1 MKHVLRAAHYPNLD
15 SLALHNIDEESI
27 RGLFTDKTYDYNELI
42 PPLLYRMSNQEKLS
56 LYLLVYVNETFID
69 GNHLK
74 RNIINRMP
82 RLNQFTFYI
91 RSSIYAGNK
100 QKKVNVIIYSYPPVM
115 NYYGN
120 ITNYFSCGLFKY
132 VRVVSLYDE
141 YPFEHEIFLRIVQS
155 FPFMEQLTM
164 INHA

>member
-15 SLALHNIDEESI
+15 SLALYNIDEESI

-91 RSSIYAGNK
+91 RSSIYAD
-100 QKKVNVIIYSYPPVM
+100 NVFNLPSTQDIQRTFIDFRNNEIISYV
-115 NYYGN
+115 
-120 ITNYFSCGLFKY
+120 NYFSEAKE
-132 VRVVSLYDE
+132 VSLYDE